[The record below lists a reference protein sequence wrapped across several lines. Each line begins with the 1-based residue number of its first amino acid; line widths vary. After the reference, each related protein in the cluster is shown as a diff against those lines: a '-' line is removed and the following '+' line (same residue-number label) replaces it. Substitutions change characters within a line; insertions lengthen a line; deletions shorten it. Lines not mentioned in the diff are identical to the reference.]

1 MSISI
6 PSSPED
12 RKLVLNAIKEISNSF
27 TRVQAEKEFVKE
39 AINEL
44 VDKVEIEKKHVRQ
57 LAQIYHRQNLAEV
70 RDRVET
76 IEALYEA
83 IVK

>member
-1 MSISI
+1 MSIII

-12 RKLVLNAIKEISNSF
+12 RKLVLDALKEISNSY
-27 TRVQAEKEFVKE
+27 TRTEAEKDFVKE
-39 AINEL
+39 TINEL
-44 VDKVEIEKKHVRQ
+44 ADKVEIEKKHIRQ
-57 LAQIYHRQNLAEV
+57 LAKIYHKQNLTEV
-70 RDRVET
+70 RDQVDT

>member
-1 MSISI
+1 MSIII

-12 RKLVLNAIKEISNSF
+12 RKLVLNALKEISNSY
-27 TRVQAEKEFVKE
+27 TRSEAGKDFVKE
-39 AINEL
+39 TINEL
-44 VDKVEIEKKHVRQ
+44 ADNVEIEKKHIRQ
-57 LAQIYHRQNLAEV
+57 LAQIYHRQNLSEV
-70 RDRVET
+70 RDRVDT